1 MKNKPM
7 SLKRVTRTRDI
18 FIIIF
23 TIIWPA
29 GRLGR
34 DGREVSRRRNNTGFF
49 FPFPF
54 FLLLFYFLSLFHLL
68 PGVRSLSITDGGTR
82 GGHIGRRG
90 GGGRRMAARYARLG
104 RPQTPSATPSAHPGH
119 VAPPRKRHSAAAN
132 WPPRPKASKWQ
143 EFESLSVYNGR

>member
-90 GGGRRMAARYARLG
+90 GGGRPSDG
-104 RPQTPSATPSAHPGH
+104 RALRSPRSATDAVRHAERAPGT
-119 VAPPRKRHSAAAN
+119 RRSAA
-132 WPPRPKASKWQ
+132 
-143 EFESLSVYNGR
+143 ETSLRRRKLAAATKSQ